1 MPGGGPAG
9 AKNKPAFD
17 VSIACSGFIYGL
29 TVASGMI
36 RSGVYRRVML
46 IGAETLSKLVN
57 YEDRSTAILFG
68 DGAGAVILEASEENS
83 FLSSE
88 LGSDA
93 SRPEMLYVA
102 SSGSRRPI
110 DRAALDGRLNLIH
123 MQGRE
128 VFKSAVTKMIDATGK
143 ALAKAHLSKSDVTLL
158 IPHQANK
165 RIIDAAAHY
174 LEMPRDKVVTNI
186 HEYGNTSAASIPI
199 ALSETVRAGRIH
211 PGNVIVFVA
220 FGGGL
225 SWGAV
230 TWRWAA

>member
-1 MPGGGPAG
+1 M
-9 AKNKPAFD
+9 
-17 VSIACSGFIYGL
+17 
-29 TVASGMI
+29 
-36 RSGVYRRVML
+36 R
-46 IGAETLSKLVN
+46 
-57 YEDRSTAILFG
+57 LFR
-68 DGAGAVILEASEENS
+68 L
-83 FLSSE
+83 F
-88 LGSDA
+88 LGSQA
-93 SRPEMLYVA
+93 
-102 SSGSRRPI
+102 RRPI
-110 DRAALDGRLNLIH
+110 DHAALDEKLNLIH

-128 VFKSAVTKMIDATGK
+128 VFKSAVIKMIEATDK
-143 ALAKAHLSKSDVTLL
+143 ALAKAQLTKADVTFL

-199 ALSETVRAGRIH
+199 ALSETVGAGAIK
-211 PGNVIVFVA
+211 PGNIIVFVA